1 MEDAERNLNKA
12 LQIYKELHGEN
23 HRIIAANLNYL
34 GYAYLQM
41 GKVQK
46 AKETLERAVEIMDN
60 LSPPH
65 PGNLSLEPNFRGNW
79 MFSSTTTVQI
89 HSSEYF
95 TEHRKFAK
103 NSLELKELKRSCR
116 S

>member
-60 LSPPH
+60 FSPPH
-65 PGNLSLEPNFRGNW
+65 PGNLSVEPNFRGNVLLDVTATEPDLVP
-79 MFSSTTTVQI
+79 SSG
-89 HSSEYF
+89 YF
-95 TEHRKFAK
+95 IENRKYAR
-103 NSLELKELKRSCR
+103 NSLELFKR
-116 S
+116 

>member
-65 PGNLSLEPNFRGNW
+65 PGNLSLAPNFRGN
-79 MFSSTTTVQI
+79 V
-89 HSSEYF
+89 
-95 TEHRKFAK
+95 
-103 NSLELKELKRSCR
+103 LLDVL
-116 S
+116 

>member
-1 MEDAERNLNKA
+1 MDDAERNLNKA

-34 GYAYLQM
+34 GYAYLHM

-65 PGNLSLEPNFRGNW
+65 PGNLFLEPNFRGNLLLD
-79 MFSSTTTVQI
+79 V
-89 HSSEYF
+89 
-95 TEHRKFAK
+95 
-103 NSLELKELKRSCR
+103 L
-116 S
+116 

>member
-1 MEDAERNLNKA
+1 MEHAVRNLKKA
-12 LQIYKELHGEN
+12 LQINKDLHGEN
-23 HRIIAANLNYL
+23 HRIIAATLNYL

-65 PGNLSLEPNFRGNW
+65 PGNLFLEPNFRGNKLLD
-79 MFSSTTTVQI
+79 V
-89 HSSEYF
+89 
-95 TEHRKFAK
+95 
-103 NSLELKELKRSCR
+103 L
-116 S
+116 